1 MKFVILLLFTILSLS
16 KCDWQLSTFDDED
29 QSLSTNRQVR
39 SLSENEGS
47 GIGETVV
54 TVNSVIQ
61 RLRRVNIK
69 TIKKLKFMS
78 KKQGET
84 EERFNKLKGNHKSL
98 TKNYYELKRTLK
110 TEYKTFKNKTNEKLS
125 TMSKYTKKLEDRF
138 EKLNRNLNQLKNTM
152 KIFIG
157 GDLVVYKIK

>member
-1 MKFVILLLFTILSLS
+1 
-16 KCDWQLSTFDDED
+16 
-29 QSLSTNRQVR
+29 
-39 SLSENEGS
+39 
-47 GIGETVV
+47 
-54 TVNSVIQ
+54 
-61 RLRRVNIK
+61 
-69 TIKKLKFMS
+69 MS
-78 KKQGET
+78 KKQEET
-84 EERFNKLKGNHKSL
+84 EKRFNKLKGNHKSL